1 MNARDIRI
9 RGVGAVSAAGWN
21 AEALYKA
28 VRAGTPLPA
37 TDCKRPG
44 DERTWPCETRRAP
57 AAPPEKIT
65 RHPRLRRS
73 SAITR
78 YSVTAALE
86 ALADAGHDP
95 AAPPGGIGILF
106 VMMNGCVN
114 YTGRFYHEVLQN
126 PAQASPLIFPETVF
140 NAPASH
146 IASFLGIDGAVS
158 TLVGSPNSIMEALDT
173 AAFWISSGI
182 VEECLL
188 IAAEECD
195 WLSAEA
201 LTYYHPKLIAS
212 EGAGA
217 LLLSAQGDGP
227 RVREIIGPMAYLS
240 WRERGA
246 LLPELAAQT
255 RAKLSGEA
263 DPHRRPHRDHQT
275 RSCGSC
281 GVVRKPL
288 ECRAQSEI
296 GAGREHGRQRRP
308 AARARNVHSP
318 RNTTTRRHFHAR
330 HQHRRLCMRDL
341 VVKKSAD
348 VLTGGAAGAEGRSG

>member
-86 ALADAGHDP
+86 ALADAGHNP

-201 LTYYHPKLIAS
+201 LTYYHPKLIAT

-217 LLLSAQGDGP
+217 LLLSAKSTGP
-227 RVREIIGPMAYLS
+227 QVREVIGPLCYTS
-240 WRERGA
+240 RGA
-246 LLPELAAQT
+246 NVAHCSPN
-255 RAKLSGEA
+255 S
-263 DPHRRPHRDHQT
+263 RRKPGRNSAGRPSSST
-275 RSCGSC
+275 TAPGSPNSI
-281 GVVRKPL
+281 VRKL
-288 ECRAQSEI
+288 
-296 GAGREHGRQRRP
+296 RRGP
-308 AARARNVHSP
+308 EALGMPCSVRNWCWARAWAPAPPCSSCSERSQPAKHNNPSSFP
-318 RNTTTRRHFHAR
+318 CPAPTPPPMHA
-330 HQHRRLCMRDL
+330 
-341 VVKKSAD
+341 
-348 VLTGGAAGAEGRSG
+348 

>member
-95 AAPPGGIGILF
+95 AAPPQGLGILF
-106 VMMNGCVN
+106 IMMNGCVN

-173 AAFWISSGI
+173 AAFWIAAASSRNA
-182 VEECLL
+182 CSSPPR
-188 IAAEECD
+188 
-195 WLSAEA
+195 SATGSA
-201 LTYYHPKLIAS
+201 PRRSRTTIRNSSPPKVPERCCS
-212 EGAGA
+212 PP
-217 LLLSAQGDGP
+217 SGDGP
-227 RVREIIGPMAYLS
+227 RVRDDHRPAGLPLMA
-240 WRERGA
+240 GA
-246 LLPELAAQT
+246 LAPLLPELAAQT

-263 DPHRRPHRDHQT
+263 ILIDDRTGISKLDRAEAAAW
-275 RSCGSC
+275 SGSPWNAVLSPKLVL
-281 GVVRKPL
+281 GESMGASAALQLVLGTFTARETQQPVVISMP
-288 ECRAQSEI
+288 
-296 GAGREHGRQRRP
+296 GTNT
-308 AARARNVHSP
+308 AAYACVIS
-318 RNTTTRRHFHAR
+318 
-330 HQHRRLCMRDL
+330 L
-341 VVKKSAD
+341 
-348 VLTGGAAGAEGRSG
+348 